1 LQVRSIATAMDFPE
15 FIFHYFHFEE
25 KQHCMFC
32 SKNKLIAWL
41 VIKFCGVQI
50 KRACLAN
57 EVVSKVAGL
66 VIEGAGVHGSS
77 RNHQLHAALRVE
89 GVVRLPL
96 LPVDRVVVEV

>member
-1 LQVRSIATAMDFPE
+1 VRSIATAMDFPE

-25 KQHCMFC
+25 KQHCMVMFC
-32 SKNKLIAWL
+32 SKKKLIARL
-41 VIKFCGVQI
+41 EIKFCGVQT

-57 EVVSKVAGL
+57 EVVGKVAGL
-66 VIEGAGVHGSS
+66 VIKGAGAHGSS
-77 RNHQLHAALRVE
+77 CNHQLHAALRVE